1 MLCILISSFHEDC
14 IASLKVSFEWLFKRQ
29 CMYKYV
35 FLFAWNHKDEILK
48 KEKSQKKIK
57 WLTHL
62 NLKKS

>member
-1 MLCILISSFHEDC
+1 MHIPI
-14 IASLKVSFEWLFKRQ
+14 INYKNFKNSE
-29 CMYKYV
+29 YKYV
-35 FLFAWNHKDEILK
+35 FLFAWNHKNEILK